1 MMRNQD
7 NKSFSQIKKDQMG
20 REKDLMHLVGSE
32 DELKML
38 SGVEDNLGVKRNEI
52 LFKVSTEMEDTK
64 NALRDAEALVER
76 LRGHF
81 AKLEGMYRILTKK

>member
-1 MMRNQD
+1 MMNNQD
-7 NKSFSQIKKDQMG
+7 KSFNQIKRDQVG
-20 REKDLMHLVGSE
+20 REKDLLHLMGSE

-64 NALRDAEALVER
+64 NALREAEALVER
-76 LRGHF
+76 LRSHF